1 MTAYLFLAD
10 GFEEVEALTTADILI
25 RAGVDVK
32 LVKVLTDINNSTNNS
47 DTSANYNN
55 NITTNGNQGG
65 CRSVR
70 GSHNIKIKPDLTLGL
85 DTEVSDLMDG
95 DCVILPGGMPG
106 TKNLGASSDII
117 KLIKAYN
124 EAGKV
129 VAAIC
134 AAPSVLGEN
143 GLLKGKKAT
152 CFPGFENKIEGATV
166 VNTGAVI
173 DGNIVTGKS
182 MGSAVTFGLAVTE
195 ALLGKDVASKVEA
208 SIYRG

>member
-1 MTAYLFLAD
+1 MKAYLFLAD

-32 LVKVLTDINNSTNNS
+32 LVKVPATGDCSN
-47 DTSANYNN
+47 
-55 NITTNGNQGG
+55 
-65 CRSVR
+65 CKSVR
-70 GSHNIKIKPDLTLGL
+70 GSHNIRIKPDLTLNI
-85 DTEVSDLMDG
+85 DIQADDLTDG
-95 DCVILPGGMPG
+95 DAVILPGGMPG
-106 TKNLGASSDII
+106 TKNLAASSDVI
-117 KLIKAYN
+117 KLINAYN

-143 GLLKGKKAT
+143 GLLKDKKAT
-152 CFPGFENKIEGATV
+152 CFPGFEDRLTGAEV
-166 VNTGAVI
+166 MNAGAVI

-195 ALLGKDVASKVEA
+195 ALLGREAADKVEA

>member
-1 MTAYLFLAD
+1 MKAYLFLAD

-25 RAGVDVK
+25 RAEVDVK
-32 LVKVLTDINNSTNNS
+32 LVKIPAKS
-47 DTSANYNN
+47 DLAKD
-55 NITTNGNQGG
+55 TTEASPGSVSE
-65 CRSVR
+65 CKSVR
-70 GSHNIKIKPDLTLGL
+70 GSHNIKIKPNLTIGL
-85 DTEVSDLMDG
+85 DTTADELLDG

-106 TKNLGASSDII
+106 TKNLAASADVI

-124 EAGKV
+124 EAGKI

-152 CFPGFENKIEGATV
+152 CFPGFEDKLTGATV
-166 VNTGAVI
+166 ENTGAVI

-182 MGSAVTFGLAVTE
+182 MGSAVSFGLAVVE
-195 ALLGKDVASKVEA
+195 ALLGKEAADKVEA

>member
-1 MTAYLFLAD
+1 MKAYIFLAD

-25 RAGVDVK
+25 RAGVEVK
-32 LVKVLTDINNSTNNS
+32 LVKVTLMGS
-47 DTSANYNN
+47 DPLRESDP
-55 NITTNGNQGG
+55 ID
-65 CRSVR
+65 SSR
-70 GSHNIKIKPDLTLGL
+70 GSDPNDAFVCGSHSIRVKADLALGVNVTADEL
-85 DTEVSDLMDG
+85 TDG

-106 TKNLGASSDII
+106 TKNLAASADVVR
-117 KLIKAYN
+117 LIKAYN

-134 AAPSVLGEN
+134 AAPSVLGLN
-143 GLLKGKKAT
+143 GLLNGKKAT
-152 CFPGFENKIEGATV
+152 CFPGNEEKLIGATL

-195 ALLGKDVASKVEA
+195 RLLGKEAADKVEA